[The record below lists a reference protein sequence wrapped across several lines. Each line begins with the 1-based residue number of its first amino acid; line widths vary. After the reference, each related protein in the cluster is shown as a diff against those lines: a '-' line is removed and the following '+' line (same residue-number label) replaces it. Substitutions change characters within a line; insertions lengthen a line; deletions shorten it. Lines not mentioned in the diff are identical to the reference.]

1 MAAREGLMTNVL
13 IATRFAW
20 TIASIFGVSGL
31 LHVTGLGFVK
41 RAYARADFPPHFYRM
56 AGFVQLIAALFLA
69 SPFTRIWGVILAASV
84 TFAAIVVLLSNRHYV
99 YSVPGLL
106 LLAALIPASLA
117 GPV

>member
-1 MAAREGLMTNVL
+1 MTNVF

-31 LHVTGLGFVK
+31 FHLAGLGFVR
-41 RAYARADFPPHFYRM
+41 RAYARADFPPGFYRM
-56 AGFVQLIAALFLA
+56 AGFVQLVAALFLA
-69 SPFTRIWGVILAASV
+69 SPFTRIWGVILAASI
-84 TFAAIVVLLSNRHYV
+84 TFAAVVVLLSNHRYV
-99 YSVPGLL
+99 YLVPGLL